1 MQPRD
6 KKDKEFTDA
15 ENLKEL
21 CDIQASN
28 ILSQGLP
35 RRIFNTLNQTQSVK
49 EIWESLE
56 LLIKGSGQT
65 LDRRKEDLFD

>member
-6 KKDKEFTDA
+6 KRDEEFTDV

-35 RRIFNTLNQTQSVK
+35 RWIFNTLNQTESAK

-56 LLIKGSGQT
+56 LLMQGSGQT